1 MKLQPDAIQGPSIT
15 AYGSGW
21 VAVNG
26 EQYHSSIII
35 SAATGCQAW
44 DCNSFDALT
53 PHHFEQL
60 AMMDAEMILFGSGAT
75 IRFARPV
82 WLQALYA
89 KRIGV
94 ETMDTQAACRTY
106 NFLASE
112 GRKVVAALL
121 L

>member
-1 MKLQPDAIQGPSIT
+1 MKFQPDAVSGPSIT
-15 AYGSGW
+15 GYGSGW

-26 EQYHSSIII
+26 EQVTSSVVLP
-35 SAATGCQAW
+35 SNGQRFAW
-44 DCNSFDALT
+44 ECARFENLT
-53 PHHFEQL
+53 QHHFDQL
-60 AMMDAEMILFGSGAT
+60 AELDCELVVFGSGEC
-75 IRFARPV
+75 IRFPNPA

-106 NFLASE
+106 NFLATE
-112 GRKVVAALL
+112 GRRVVAALL